1 MVDAALFDLDGVV
14 RRFPRDA
21 EWHDEVGAVA
31 FVPGLLDQVVTG
43 KITDEEWRAEVLRR
57 LGQSGAAAVAA
68 WSASSGEVND
78 AVLALVRE
86 VRSRTRVGL
95 LTNGTSRLA
104 ADLDRLG
111 IADEFDVIFNSC
123 ELGVA
128 KPDLAIYEL
137 VCAKLGLEPASVFF
151 VDDSPGH
158 VDAARDAG
166 LQAVLFVDA
175 VLLADELRDAGVL
188 ERTLRRLSS
197 PARAPRAGSCGLSS
211 AGTHRTARPARRCAR
226 RAGRARRRVAPT
238 RWRIVLLAVVLHGD
252 GRVFFQVVVPVGILR
267 HPHRTRARKKKR
279 PLRTPPAGSG
289 SVAPTSF
296 VPVVVSSIL
305 LMASP
310 AAILPLLVIE
320 PFLWSSVNCL
330 QLQQTPA
337 FSKPQ
342 AISVIFCER
351 STGRSPIAS
360 WGLSHR
366 SR

>member
-31 FVPGLLDQVVTG
+31 FAPGLLDQVVTG

-86 VRSRTRVGL
+86 VRTRTRVGL

-128 KPDLAIYEL
+128 KPDLAIYEM
-137 VCAKLGLEPASVFF
+137 VCARLGSEPSSVFF

-158 VDAARDAG
+158 VDAAREAG

-188 ERTLRRLSS
+188 DH
-197 PARAPRAGSCGLSS
+197 A
-211 AGTHRTARPARRCAR
+211 
-226 RAGRARRRVAPT
+226 
-238 RWRIVLLAVVLHGD
+238 
-252 GRVFFQVVVPVGILR
+252 
-267 HPHRTRARKKKR
+267 
-279 PLRTPPAGSG
+279 
-289 SVAPTSF
+289 
-296 VPVVVSSIL
+296 
-305 LMASP
+305 
-310 AAILPLLVIE
+310 
-320 PFLWSSVNCL
+320 
-330 QLQQTPA
+330 
-337 FSKPQ
+337 
-342 AISVIFCER
+342 
-351 STGRSPIAS
+351 
-360 WGLSHR
+360 
-366 SR
+366 